1 MMKKLSKIAVLFTCV
16 LFFGNAV
23 LAKASL
29 TNTLNGKNRFSF
41 IENKGQV
48 TDQYQQ
54 PRADVKFSATDGVL
68 SYFLKSDG
76 ISYQQSRVDRWENDS
91 IPGLG
96 KNYKHAAQ
104 TTFYRIDVEW
114 EGANSLT
121 EIKAENPLS
130 GHSNFYTPG
139 SPLGITEVK
148 SFEGVLYK
156 NLYTGIDLHV
166 YSNKGIFKYDFLVA
180 AHADYSQIQLKF
192 RGAENMHIN
201 SKGDLIL
208 ETPLGKIIEEA
219 PVVSQNGK
227 VLKSKW
233 ELNNN
238 TLRFQIEGVN
248 PNFPFVIDPGV
259 RQWGTYYGGTGGDSG
274 LNSAI
279 DANGNVYMAGT
290 TSSNNGTSIATV
302 GSHQSV
308 YGGGQDNAY
317 LAKFNS
323 AGVRQW
329 STYYGGPVREFGLNC
344 ALDNSGNVFVVGH
357 SLSSTLN
364 IVATP
369 GSHQPVFGGIWDAY
383 LVKFNSNGVRQ
394 WGTYYGGPG
403 LEHGNGVA
411 CDAAGN
417 IYITGKTDALTS
429 TAIATPG
436 SHQSTF
442 GGVEDAFLAKFN
454 TNGVRQWATYYGGTG
469 TDVGRGVTVDATG
482 NVYLTG
488 WTDNSVANVI
498 ATPGA
503 HQNSFGGGSFDAFVV
518 KFNSNGVRQW
528 GTQYGGNGTDM
539 AYDCDID
546 IFGNV
551 YMAGKTSSSFS
562 IATPGSHQASF
573 GGGPQDAFLVSFN
586 SNGTRNWGTYY
597 GGNGDD
603 ESWGCAIHKSGHVYI
618 TGLTSS
624 NTGTVMATPGSH
636 QPIYGGGSFDA
647 FIAQFDTA
655 GVRTWGS
662 YYGETGGDVGYGCTT
677 DNAYHVYFV
686 GSTDTN
692 SGISIAS
699 PGSHQQNFAGGFGD
713 GFLVKFYD
721 CPAPLAPASNTS
733 STNLTYCSP
742 GATTLSAISSNSV
755 VWYASPTSTTPIG
768 TSSVY
773 VTPVLQSGVFTY
785 YAEAVSCT
793 VSLIRTPISVTV
805 NPTPT
810 LNISANPTLVC
821 AGKSSTLS
829 VTGANT
835 YTWSNSANSTSLV
848 ETPASTSIY
857 TVTGTSSLG
866 CVGSNTFELSVYP
879 LDPVSLVPS
888 TYTSCLTIFGGGPI
902 TLTGTPSGGTY
913 SGSNV
918 TGNTLNPTALGVFTP
933 VYSYTNSVNGCVSV
947 ATTAIQVFSCLS
959 IDEHVLQG
967 VAVYPNP
974 FENNLYINVPEN
986 KIITLRL
993 TDISGRILVEEI
1005 FQSGT
1010 HGLSTGNL
1018 SSGTYFVELSNPD
1031 GFIRP
1036 FKILKY

>member
-1 MMKKLSKIAVLFTCV
+1 MKSCKNAVLCICV
-16 LFFGNAV
+16 FFFGNAV
-23 LAKASL
+23 LAKGSL
-29 TNTLNGKNRFSF
+29 ENSLNDKKGINF
-41 IENKGQV
+41 IENRGQI
-48 TDQYQQ
+48 TDQYHQS
-54 PRADVKFSATDGVL
+54 RTDVVYAANDGAL

-76 ISYQQSRVDRWENDS
+76 ISYQQSRVDAWSYDS
-91 IPGLG
+91 LPGLG
-96 KNYKHAAQ
+96 KTYKQAAQ

-114 EGANSLT
+114 EGALGSS
-121 EIKAENPLS
+121 EIKADKALS
-130 GHSNFYTPG
+130 GHSNFYTPAY
-139 SPLGITEVK
+139 PNGITEVK
-148 SFEGVLYK
+148 SFEALVYK
-156 NLYTGIDLHV
+156 NLYTGIDLKV
-166 YSNKGIFKYDFLVA
+166 YSSKGTFKYDFLVA
-180 AHADYSQIQLKF
+180 ARADYSQIKLSYK
-192 RGAENMHIN
+192 GAQNMYLTSN
-201 SKGDLIL
+201 GDLII
-208 ETPLGKIIEEA
+208 ETPLGKIVEEA
-219 PVVSQNGK
+219 PIVKQNGK

-233 ELNNN
+233 LLQNN
-238 TLRFQIEGVN
+238 TVRFQIDGVDSSL
-248 PNFPFVIDPGV
+248 PFVIDPGV

-329 STYYGGPVREFGLNC
+329 ATYYGGPVREFGLNC

-411 CDAAGN
+411 CDASGN
-417 IYITGKTDALTS
+417 VYITGKTDAPTG
-429 TAIATPG
+429 TVVATVG

-469 TDVGRGVTVDATG
+469 TDVGRGVTADAAG
-482 NVYLTG
+482 DVYLTG

-503 HQNSFGGGSFDAFVV
+503 HQNAFGGGSFDAFVV

-528 GTQYGGNGTDM
+528 GTQYGGSGTDM
-539 AYDCDID
+539 AYDCEID

-562 IATPGSHQASF
+562 ISTLGSHQQIY
-573 GGGPQDAFLVSFN
+573 GGGPFDAFLVSFN

-597 GGNGDD
+597 GGAGED
-603 ESWGCAIHKSGHVYI
+603 ESWGCAIHKSGHIYI

-624 NTGTVMATPGSH
+624 STGTVMATPGSH
-636 QPIYGGGSFDA
+636 QPIYGGGSYDA

-699 PGSHQQNFAGGFGD
+699 PGSHQQTFAGGFGD

-721 CPAPLAPASNTS
+721 CPAPLAPAN
-733 STNLTYCSP
+733 STGSANLVYCSP
-742 GATTLSAISSNSV
+742 GATTLTAISSNSV
-755 VWYASPTSTTPIG
+755 VWYASPTATNPIG
-768 TSSVY
+768 TGSVY
-773 VTPVLQSGVFTY
+773 ATPVLQAGIHTF

-793 VSLIRTPISVTV
+793 VSISRTPITITV

-810 LNISANPTLVC
+810 LNITANPTLVC
-821 AGKSSTLS
+821 AGKASTLT
-829 VTGANT
+829 VNGANT
-835 YTWSNSANSTSLV
+835 YTWSTSANTNSIV
-848 ETPASTSIY
+848 ESPGSTSIY
-857 TVTGTSSLG
+857 TVMGTSTLG
-866 CVGSNTFELSVYP
+866 CVGSNTFELQVYP
-879 LDPVSLVPS
+879 LDPVTLVPS

-902 TLTGTPSGGTY
+902 TLTGNPPGGTY
-913 SGSNV
+913 AGANV

-933 VYSYTNSVNGCVSV
+933 TYSYVNSVNGCVSV

-959 IDEHVLQG
+959 INEYDLQG
-967 VAVYPNP
+967 VEIYPNP
-974 FENNLYINVPEN
+974 FENTLYIIVPEN
-986 KIITLRL
+986 KTYRVRL
-993 TDISGRILVEEI
+993 SEVSGKILLEQS
-1005 FQSGT
+1005 FQSGSHT
-1010 HGLSTGNL
+1010 LSTDHL
-1018 SSGTYFVELSNPD
+1018 SPGTYFIELKGSE

-1036 FKILKY
+1036 FKLLKR